1 MARSLGTVLLSLALS
16 WSMSQARAASSV
28 PVLAVLYVDNRT
40 GDPGFDLLH
49 KGLADM
55 LLTDLSAQGLTVVER
70 ERLQALIDEQAL
82 QQTSFFD
89 SKTAVRVG
97 KGLGATHVVF
107 GALAAMKPQ
116 IRIDVRMVDVSTG
129 EVTVTASVTGDG
141 GAFFDLEQQLVAR
154 FVEAFERRFAAT
166 PVPQTR
172 VKDVA
177 ALLEYSQGLDLA
189 DRGELEAARQRIEQ
203 TIRLSPGFAL
213 ARRKKDEIV
222 RRIEA
227 SRDRRDALI
236 TKHRETLAA
245 KAKATLARGDAD
257 PGERVA
263 WRDIELQL
271 VGLVLVESMSD
282 RPLGVAALGEEAAL
296 KKGLVAWAD
305 KAQAFIDELERAIA
319 GGRPTFFRARL
330 PQDDEVMAR
339 QAGLDESIDDEPVLA
354 RLRLAR
360 FLLLGEVP
368 IGASD
373 RVTVAPPLAN
383 LERAWGERAWR
394 LMAETDAIAKAG
406 PYEHYAVMTLELWAD
421 ALLLRDR
428 TEDAVAKLQEL
439 LDRYPTSGRYA
450 YFERR
455 IKGILG
461 LEHDPTASDLA
472 SWSKGLAGCL
482 DLPLRVGLDKVI
494 YRRLRMLGLDAL
506 PATAREVEKACEGNP
521 SARLFWGYLYAKIAR
536 TYGQHLRCAEFEAWM
551 LNARDHGTSE
561 SDIAGWRKNWTKCP
575 GPPPR

>member
-1 MARSLGTVLLSLALS
+1 MVAALRFVLVILGLLAPVAA
-16 WSMSQARAASSV
+16 ARAGSSA

-40 GDPGFDLLH
+40 GDPGFDVLH

-55 LLTDLSAQGLTVVER
+55 LVTDLAAQGLAVVER

-89 SKTAVRVG
+89 PKTAVRVG

-107 GALAAMKPQ
+107 GALVAMKPQ
-116 IRIDVRMVDVSTG
+116 IRIDVRMVDVGTG

-154 FVEAFERRFAAT
+154 FVAAFERRFAAAAA
-166 PVPQTR
+166 PQTR
-172 VKDVA
+172 VKDVG
-177 ALLEYSQGLDLA
+177 ALLEYSKGLDLA
-189 DRGELEAARQRIEQ
+189 DRGELEAAKQRIEQ
-203 TIRLSPGFAL
+203 SIRLSPGFAL

-222 RRIEA
+222 ARIEA

-245 KAKATLARGDAD
+245 KAKATLARADAD

-263 WRDIELQL
+263 WRDVELQL
-271 VGLVLVESMSD
+271 LGQVLVESMSD
-282 RPLGVAALGEEAAL
+282 RPLGVAALGKEAAL
-296 KKGLVAWAD
+296 EKALVAWAD
-305 KAQAFIDELERAIA
+305 KAQAFIDELDRALA
-319 GGRPTFFRARL
+319 GGRPPFFRARL
-330 PQDDEVMAR
+330 LQEDEAMAR
-339 QAGLDESIDDEPVLA
+339 QAGLDESIGDEPVPA

-360 FLLLGEVP
+360 FLLLGEVTA
-368 IGASD
+368 GVSE
-373 RVTVAPPLAN
+373 RVTVAPPLGN
-383 LERAWGERAWR
+383 LERAWGERAWK
-394 LMAETDAIAKAG
+394 LMAETDALAKAG

-439 LDRYPTSGRYA
+439 LDRYPTSRQYA
-450 YFERR
+450 RFERR

-461 LEHDPTASDLA
+461 LEHDATTSDLS

-482 DLPLRVGLDKVI
+482 DMPLRVGLDKII
-494 YRRLRMLGLDAL
+494 YRRLRMHGLDAL
-506 PATAREVEKACEGNP
+506 SATAREVEKACDGNP

-551 LNARDHGTSE
+551 LKARDHGTSE

-575 GPPPR
+575 EPPPR